1 VAMIQGPG
9 PQVPSVEEDRVGVLA
24 AYVRTNR
31 DRFTDEAL
39 REAARAAGYTDAEIA
54 SAWAAA
60 TDAKRTI
67 PSERGTNTGVVLL
80 TAVLFAAVVYA
91 AAGLVAS
98 MGVGDVAAI
107 IGIGLVLAG
116 LVGAVLL
123 RGSRPSLA
131 AGLGWGVLL
140 AVGLPVV
147 IVLGVLG
154 ICLVAS
160 SFPVVPQ

>member
-1 VAMIQGPG
+1 MVDERTPN
-9 PQVPSVEEDRVGVLA
+9 VPAVEEDRVGVLA

-54 SAWAAA
+54 AAWSAAGNPS
-60 TDAKRTI
+60 KSI
-67 PSERGTNTGVVLL
+67 PTERPTNVGVVI
-80 TAVLFAAVVYA
+80 AVAVGY
-91 AAGLVAS
+91 AAGLYGVSALLGS
-98 MGVGDVAAI
+98 MGVGDIAAA

-116 LVGAVLL
+116 IVGWVVL
-123 RGSRPSLA
+123 RDSRPSLA

-140 AVGLPVV
+140 AVGLPIV
-147 IVLGVLG
+147 IVLGLLG

-160 SFPVVPQ
+160 SVPVVPQ